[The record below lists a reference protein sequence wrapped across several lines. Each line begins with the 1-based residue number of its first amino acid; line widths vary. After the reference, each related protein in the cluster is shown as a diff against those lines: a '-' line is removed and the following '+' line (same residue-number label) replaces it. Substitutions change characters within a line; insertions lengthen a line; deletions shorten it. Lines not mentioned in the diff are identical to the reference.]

1 MKVIARGRV
10 KGGTSVRGLAQ
21 HKANSLN
28 NGDEAKPST
37 YAYVLNIY
45 IYASTKAYRHQYPT
59 ILTINAQQHIRN
71 ARIYQSTHVYMP
83 TYVQTHQYMHPTCIN
98 TCIPYMHQHMVYR
111 IHASHQGYIYIS
123 LALFLSLRTVI
134 LGI

>member
-45 IYASTKAYRHQYPT
+45 I
-59 ILTINAQQHIRN
+59 
-71 ARIYQSTHVYMP
+71 
-83 TYVQTHQYMHPTCIN
+83 CIN
-98 TCIPYMHQHMVYR
+98 KSIQTSIPNYTDY
-111 IHASHQGYIYIS
+111 
-123 LALFLSLRTVI
+123 
-134 LGI
+134 